1 MLQMIALLVH
11 DRSQAS
17 VLMSF
22 HQNSAGRGAE
32 TLGRTAGKSSVLERR
47 PRVADVAAR
56 AGVSTAT
63 VDRVINGRGGVHQ
76 KTVARV
82 EEAIREIVRGDHRI
96 APRSGARFDIFLPA
110 DSGRSTEVL
119 AEALTTACA
128 AQGVDA
134 DIVPIE
140 RINPT
145 VLAERLL
152 GCAARG
158 SAGVAFQGVDH
169 PIVRDAMQ
177 ELTRANIPIVTLCSD
192 VTGVERLAYV
202 GVDNRAAGRTSGM
215 LMGRFCRGPGKL
227 AVVWGGSL
235 YRSHEERE
243 IGFRAVLRHEHP
255 DLQILEMV
263 NGNDDAD
270 MNFARLSEVIAK
282 HPDLLGVYCVGGGQ
296 KGVAAALE
304 QAGVAASVVMIGHN
318 FNEETKPFLLSGT
331 IDAVIHQDMTR
342 IAGMAMDCLLGA
354 KRLPPQAGIPVEII
368 TRENLVYR

>member
-1 MLQMIALLVH
+1 
-11 DRSQAS
+11 
-17 VLMSF
+17 MS
-22 HQNSAGRGAE
+22 
-32 TLGRTAGKSSVLERR
+32 LLERR
-47 PRVADVAAR
+47 PKVADVAAR

-82 EEAIREIVRGDHRI
+82 EEAIREIVGTKSKRASSHAG
-96 APRSGARFDIFLPA
+96 PFDIFLPA
-110 DSGRSTEVL
+110 SSGRSTEVL
-119 AEALTTACA
+119 AEALAATCA
-128 AQGVDA
+128 RHHADA

-140 RINPT
+140 RINPQ
-145 VLAERLL
+145 VLAERLIA
-152 GCAARG
+152 CARRG

-169 PIVRDAMQ
+169 PIVRAA
-177 ELTRANIPIVTLCSD
+177 LPVRARAGTR
-192 VTGVERLAYV
+192 GVPWGADGAGGAGRAAAAAAL
-202 GVDNRAAGRTSGM
+202 RAAGRTAGL

-227 AVVWGGSL
+227 AVVWGGAL

-255 DLQILEMV
+255 ELQILEMV

-270 MNFARLSEVIAK
+270 LNFARFGEVIAG

-304 QAGVAASVVMIGHN
+304 AAGVAQSIVMIGHN

-342 IAGMAMDCLLGA
+342 IAGAAMDCLIGR
-354 KRLPPQAGIPVEII
+354 KPLPANVGIPVEII
-368 TRENLVYR
+368 TRENLMYR